1 MWPVFSL
8 ENNLALVP
16 FPRVISRSFL
26 MSHMLAYY
34 MHKII
39 ISSVITSRLK
49 QRILTCHLV
58 TRANHSRAEPVSCL
72 GHNWPQMSSRYQ
84 PTPEQLTMAQ
94 AKKAERLKKKQ
105 EKKKENATIAT
116 CSIIQRP
123 WLTIPSPQDR
133 LKVKVLTWNV
143 SRRPNSPYH
152 Y

>member
-1 MWPVFSL
+1 
-8 ENNLALVP
+8 
-16 FPRVISRSFL
+16 
-26 MSHMLAYY
+26 
-34 MHKII
+34 
-39 ISSVITSRLK
+39 
-49 QRILTCHLV
+49 
-58 TRANHSRAEPVSCL
+58 
-72 GHNWPQMSSRYQ
+72 MSSRYQ
-84 PTPEQLTMAQ
+84 PTPEQLAMAQ

-105 EKKKENATIAT
+105 EKKKENATIVT